1 MDARTEKK
9 LIKAKQNIKK
19 EDLEFYWRSNTTK
32 DTIKHFGLTT
42 FLFNTLVEEYC
53 IERITKDDF
62 IKYYINENHSLKE
75 TQQKFFLNSG
85 EIVELIHKF
94 DARKDK
100 KLSRIISDKTKK
112 DRYGDSNY
120 NNRIKAE
127 STCIE
132 KYGVKN
138 PFQDT
143 DKIKESYINSL
154 GVEHPM
160 KRVDIAEKSI
170 SKHNYEEIRRKGV
183 ETYREKTGYDNPYE
197 NPEVIN
203 KIQETFTLKYGG
215 HIATCPEIAS
225 KKAHK
230 YFSDDGT
237 TFDSNWEFLVY
248 EYCKRN
254 NLQIERNIPIS
265 FEYNGKKHTTLIDFK
280 IDGLLFEVKG
290 PHLLAG
296 CFDYQQEVPIR
307 KKFEIYREN
316 QVAVITSDGRFFKS
330 ESGRHYNNNSLIG
343 IDINLFINPDF
354 PFDSNKPKCFYDV
367 VVDKKLS
374 SYAAFTNELIRWKMI
389 KNRIEYSGGFIC
401 SKQILTAL
409 NVTRTCKQPS
419 WFSEEY
425 ASYLIEKYITTDVI
439 VDPFAG
445 WGTRHD
451 ACIKFGKEY
460 IGCDLNK
467 ALVEWHKSNGR
478 NIQLCNACDFF
489 YDGNCSVF
497 ICPPYQDSE
506 VYFTGQDTEKTQCD
520 WLSIVMKNVPNAKEY
535 LMVCKT
541 VDPGWEKYIVE
552 EKINRSHFGTNKEY
566 VLLIRQ

>member
-9 LIKAKQNIKK
+9 LIIAKQNIKK
-19 EDLEFYWRSNTTK
+19 EEIELYWKSNTTK
-32 DTIKHFGLTT
+32 DTIKYFGLTT
-42 FLFNTLVEEYC
+42 FLFSKIVEDYD
-53 IERITKDDF
+53 IERVSKDDF
-62 IKYYINENHSLKE
+62 VKYYITENHSLKE
-75 TQQKFFLNSG
+75 TQQKFFLNNN
-85 EIVELIHKF
+85 EIIELIHRF
-94 DARKDK
+94 DAKKDK
-100 KLSRIISDKTKK
+100 KLSRIISDKTKE
-112 DRYGDSNY
+112 DRYGSANY
-120 NNRIKAE
+120 NNRDKAE
-127 STCIE
+127 NTCME
-132 KYGVKN
+132 RYGVKN

-143 DKIKESYINSL
+143 DNMRESYIESL
-154 GVEHPM
+154 GVDHPM
-160 KRVDIAEKSI
+160 KREDIAEKSI
-170 SKHNYEEIRRKGV
+170 LKHNYAEIRRKGI
-183 ETYREKTGYDNPYE
+183 ETYRARTGYDNPYS

-230 YFSDDGT
+230 YVSDDGT

-265 FEYNGKKHTTLIDFK
+265 FEYAGKKHTTLIDFR

-290 PHLLAG
+290 PHLLDG
-296 CFDYQQEVPIR
+296 CFDYKQEVPIS

-316 QVAVITSDGRFFKS
+316 QVAVITSNSRFFIS
-330 ESGRHYNNNSLIG
+330 ENGRHYNINSLIG
-343 IDINLFINPDF
+343 VDINLFINPDF
-354 PFDSNKPKCFYDV
+354 PFDNNKPKCFYDV
-367 VVDKKLS
+367 VVDNKLS
-374 SYAAFTNELIRWKMI
+374 SYTAFHSELIRWKMI
-389 KNRIEYSGGFIC
+389 KNRIEYSGGFIN

-425 ASYLIEKYITTDVI
+425 ASYLIKKYINTNVI

-451 ACIKFGKEY
+451 ACIKLGKEY

-467 ALVEWHKSNGR
+467 ELVEWHNSKGR
-478 NIQLCNACDFF
+478 NIQLCNANDFT

-497 ICPPYQDSE
+497 ICPPYQDFE
-506 VYFTGQDTEKTQCD
+506 VYFEGQDTKKTQCD

-566 VLLIRQ
+566 VLLIRH